1 MSFMGEYQDNIQA
14 EKCQRYQ
21 QQIKNSC
28 SGKRYC
34 VSDLAVL
41 NQEPELF
48 PNTNMVALIV
58 SKMLCKLGK
67 GAEANQIW
75 MLYAIIPACQAK
87 QAHWCDSSMTILWVT
102 GLLV

>member
-1 MSFMGEYQDNIQA
+1 MGEYQDNIQA
-14 EKCQRYQ
+14 EKCQRYRQ
-21 QQIKNSC
+21 PIKNSC

-67 GAEANQIW
+67 GAELSKANQIW
-75 MLYAIIPACQAK
+75 MLYAIIPACEAK
-87 QAHWCDSSMTILWVT
+87 QAHWCDSSMIILWVT